1 VMTVHGAK
9 GLEAPIV
16 ILADTTTRPT
26 GPRDPRLYRLPRKG
40 PPGTPDCLVWAA
52 TMITD
57 VGPIGPARML
67 ARRDAEDEYRRLLYV
82 AMTRAADRLI
92 VCGAQGLNGKPP
104 GCWYDLVADA
114 LWDTAVEEPADHGD
128 GAVRRWQLPGTSA
141 VPATIAQAP
150 AAIAPEG
157 ALPAW
162 LTRAAADE
170 SLAARVVAPSAVL
183 DTAPYGRFGG
193 EADREALAR
202 GRIVHRLLQALPEIA
217 PERRAEAADRHLAR
231 VGQAFTPD
239 ARAAIL
245 AEVLA
250 VLDDPAFAPL
260 WATGS
265 RAEVPIVGRLVRDRA
280 PPLVVSGQVDRLAV
294 TVEAVLIAD
303 YKTNRPA
310 PRRLEDV
317 PRSYVAQLALYRAVL
332 QKLYPGR
339 EVRAALVWT
348 DIPDLL
354 AVPNTALE
362 AALMTL
368 A

>member
-1 VMTVHGAK
+1 MIRAYTRSPENSAALEQAAKAK
-9 GLEAPIV
+9 GYPIELS
-16 ILADTTTRPT
+16 IEL
-26 GPRDPRLYRLPRKG
+26 
-40 PPGTPDCLVWAA
+40 
-52 TMITD
+52 
-57 VGPIGPARML
+57 
-67 ARRDAEDEYRRLLYV
+67 
-82 AMTRAADRLI
+82 
-92 VCGAQGLNGKPP
+92 
-104 GCWYDLVADA
+104 
-114 LWDTAVEEPADHGD
+114 
-128 GAVRRWQLPGTSA
+128 
-141 VPATIAQAP
+141 
-150 AAIAPEG
+150 
-157 ALPAW
+157 
-162 LTRAAADE
+162 
-170 SLAARVVAPSAVL
+170 
-183 DTAPYGRFGG
+183 
-193 EADREALAR
+193 DREALAR

-217 PERRAEAADRHLAR
+217 PERRAEAAERHLAR